1 MSNDVGYRYPAS
13 PQNVPVEV
21 TRPSAQFKNEV
32 YGVLGSI
39 LLFIATYI
47 VLVIAGLAIA
57 AACVLIGYFVITAV
71 TNLWSLLLAIGLVVM
86 AIFVVVFLFKF
97 IFKST
102 RVDQSGM
109 REIKAQD
116 HPLLF
121 DFIKRVASET
131 QTPLPRKVFL
141 SSDVN
146 AFVFYNSTFWSM
158 FFPVRKNLNIGLGL
172 INCVTISEFK
182 AILAHEFGHFSQR
195 SMKLHS
201 YVYHVNHIIH
211 NMLYDN
217 QGYGE
222 TLQRFANLT
231 GIFSL
236 VGELTYSVIRA
247 IQYVLEK
254 VYGIVTR
261 RSMALSRQME
271 FHADAVAA
279 SVSGS
284 APLARALYRLDY
296 AQSCYHRVLETYNNW
311 IGLNRKG
318 VNVFSHH
325 TMVMNDLAKDLRLN
339 VQNGLVN
346 LTVDDV
352 RKHHRTRVV
361 VKDQWASHPSNEDR
375 EVQLKKLALEAD
387 EINDSAWTLFSN
399 AEKLQKAVT
408 EQIYAPVQFPQTPEL
423 VDTDQFRS
431 IIDEN
436 IRKYSF
442 HEAYKGLYDKR
453 DLSKFDLEEAI
464 RLSDP
469 IPATLNEIITPD
481 ILTLDIVIS
490 GLDADLQLLN
500 AIKGKDSGIKTFDFD
515 GKKYSRDDSW
525 GLIRQLEAE
534 REAAIKK
541 LEHTDKTIFRLYHR
555 QAVSAGV
562 GADALAFYKTTLSK
576 CLELN
581 ERIQSLTSRLGEFA
595 QLFSPGLTYDGARA
609 VINNMLRVRKEM
621 RDELATLL
629 SDNAYSDYLTSDERK
644 SLDGFSKDERD
655 FLGAQSLNE
664 EPVQL
669 YGEALQL
676 FQKALGEHSF
686 KLKKSL
692 LDEQVR
698 MIGVDA
704 AVVA

>member
-1 MSNDVGYRYPAS
+1 MFNDVSYRYPAS
-13 PQNVPVEV
+13 PQNVPVEI

-32 YGVLGSI
+32 FGVLGAI
-39 LLFIATYI
+39 MLFIATYI

-71 TNLWSLLLAIGLVVM
+71 ANLWSLLLAIGLVVM

-158 FFPVRKNLNIGLGL
+158 FLPVRKNLNIGLGL

-201 YVYHVNHIIH
+201 YVYHVNHIIY

-222 TLQRFANLT
+222 TLQRFASLT

-284 APLARALYRLDY
+284 APLSRALYRLDY
-296 AQSCYHRVLETYNNW
+296 AQSCYDRVLNIYSSW
-311 IGLNRKG
+311 IGLNRKS
-318 VNVFSHH
+318 VNVFANH
-325 TMVMNDLAKDLRLN
+325 TLVMNDLAKELGLR
-339 VQNGLVN
+339 VEHGLVN

-352 RKHHRTRVV
+352 KKHHRTRVV

-375 EVQLKKLALEAD
+375 EVHLKGLGLEAA
-387 EINDSAWTLFSN
+387 EVNDSAWNLFSD
-399 AEKLQKAVT
+399 AQKLQESVT
-408 EQIYAPVQFPQTPEL
+408 EQIYAPVQFSQTPEL
-423 VDTDQFRS
+423 VDPERFQS
-431 IIDEN
+431 IISEN
-436 IRKYSF
+436 ILKYSLNGAF
-442 HEAYKGLYDKR
+442 KGLYDKR
-453 DLSKFDLEEAI
+453 DLSKFNPEEAI

-469 IPATLNEIITPD
+469 VPSTLDEIVTPD
-481 ILTLDIVIS
+481 VLNLDTVIS
-490 GLDADLQLLN
+490 GLDADLAMLN
-500 AIKGKDSGIKTFDFD
+500 AIKVKDSGIKTFDFE
-515 GKKYSRDDSW
+515 GKKFSRNDAW

-534 REAAIKK
+534 RESAVKQ

-555 QAVSAGV
+555 HAVSAGV
-562 GADALAFYKTTLSK
+562 GAETLEFYKTTLSK
-576 CLELN
+576 CVELN
-581 ERIQSLTSRLGEFA
+581 ERIESLGSRLGELS
-595 QLFSPGLTYDGARA
+595 QLYTPGMTYDGARA
-609 VINNMLRVRKEM
+609 VVNNMLRVRREM
-621 RDELATLL
+621 REEMATLL
-629 SDNAYSDYLTSDERK
+629 SDNAYADYLTQDERK
-644 SLDGFSKDERD
+644 SLDEFSKDERD
-655 FLGAQSLNE
+655 FLGLQSLNE

-669 YGEALQL
+669 YGNALQF

-692 LDEQVR
+692 LDEQIR